1 MTGAALGVKKTALTA
16 SAPADP
22 PLARWDVASFERLYN
37 AHAAAIYR
45 FVFYRTGMDRAV
57 AAEITGDV
65 FLAAW
70 SQPPVG
76 SPPDYAEAAPLLFG
90 IAKRKLV
97 DFYRIKTRSRE
108 VRFSDLNQSERRW
121 LEGMLSE
128 QEGEV
133 SLAGELSQEAR
144 QLVGEIL
151 SALEPHI
158 QEMLVDKYVR
168 RLSIRQLME
177 KTGKSEDAVTSLL
190 ARARVKF
197 REAFKM
203 KSKAGS

>member
-1 MTGAALGVKKTALTA
+1 LTA

-22 PLARWDVASFERLYN
+22 PLARWDVASFERFYN

-70 SQPPVG
+70 NQPP
-76 SPPDYAEAAPLLFG
+76 AANANEGVSVLFG
-90 IAKRKLV
+90 IAKRKIV
-97 DFYRIKTRSRE
+97 NFYRVKARSRE
-108 VRFSDLNQSERRW
+108 IRFSDLNKTEQNW
-121 LEGMLSE
+121 LDGMLSD
-128 QEGEV
+128 QSGDPA
-133 SLAGELSQEAR
+133 LAGELSREAR

-151 SALEPHI
+151 TALEPQI
-158 QEMLVDKYVR
+158 QEMLIDKYVKR
-168 RLSIRQLME
+168 MSIRELME

-197 REAFKM
+197 REAFRLRK
-203 KSKAGS
+203 